1 MKSTIELKQLAL
13 DLSLGSYGPDD
24 VVPNVH
30 LLDLTLSID
39 PNLVLIDA
47 DDMDRVFDYDPLI
60 SEIDRLAKDGHYHTQ
75 ERLMTRIV
83 NACVAYKEIMAIEL
97 FLSKRP
103 VLRDSGELGVRLTIG
118 SEELRKLR
126 YEIDSG

>member
-60 SEIDRLAKDGHYHTQ
+60 AEIDRLAKDGHYHTQ

-83 NACVAYKEIMAIEL
+83 NACAAYKEIQAVEL

-103 VLRDSGELGVRLTIG
+103 VLRDSGELGVRLAIE

-126 YEIDSG
+126 YEIDGG